1 MHCQHVDTPS
11 SCQLHTQL
19 YGTPARHHNPRGK
32 GLTTDPPT
40 HPPPHPHPCSAGM
53 QPACQAYRAVLA
65 QLHAAPYAV
74 QAAAFWA
81 IEACYNQA
89 WAEVLQNGTA
99 ELYKEFAHRWV

>member
-1 MHCQHVDTPS
+1 
-11 SCQLHTQL
+11 
-19 YGTPARHHNPRGK
+19 
-32 GLTTDPPT
+32 
-40 HPPPHPHPCSAGM
+40 M

-65 QLHAAPYAV
+65 QLHSAPYAV

-99 ELYKEFAHRWV
+99 ELYKEFAHRWAGAVVCWCVFRRGGL